1 MATVEVEPQL
11 STVRVYDSS
20 MNGTRDSNSM
30 QRQKVFYFAEAQNA
44 AVSHYQDRDA
54 PVSSQAPFTAH

>member
-30 QRQKVFYFAEAQNA
+30 QRQKVFYFA
-44 AVSHYQDRDA
+44 AVSHYQDGDA